1 MWDDRSRD
9 VPAKG
14 ECDVSDEIYDFTIIG
29 AGPTGLFGAF
39 YAGLR
44 SLKTKVI
51 EALPEP
57 GGQLAVLYPEKM
69 IYDVPGH
76 PHVMARDL
84 VKLLME
90 QNERFDPLYV
100 YNEAVETLV
109 RDESGDEPIWVLG
122 TTRGEHRTRTL
133 LISAGIG
140 AFTPNKLDRPGI
152 EEFAGNGVYYFV
164 QDRRPFRHRRVLIV
178 GGGDTAIDWCLNL
191 HGWADEITLIH
202 RRHGFR
208 AHESSLAELGTTE
221 IPMMTHWELAELTG
235 NGHVQQARIMQNQ
248 TNEERVLD
256 VDIVLLSLGFNATL
270 GPLLEWGLE
279 MADKRHLRVDGF
291 METNLPGV
299 FAAGDIAAVDGSEPL
314 SLIVTGFGQAAIAA
328 NAAVRNINPESKLF
342 PGHSSELRL

>member
-1 MWDDRSRD
+1 MCDARSRD
-9 VPAKG
+9 DDARDRD
-14 ECDVSDEIYDFTIIG
+14 DVSDDLYDFTIIG

-76 PHVMARDL
+76 PKVMARDL

-90 QNERFDPLYV
+90 QNQRFDPLYV
-100 YNEAVETLV
+100 YNQAIETLE
-109 RDESGDEPIWVLG
+109 RDEYGDEPIWVM
-122 TTRGEHRTRTL
+122 RSQSGEHRTRAL

-140 AFTPNKLDRPGI
+140 AFAPNKLDRPGVA
-152 EEFAGNGVYYFV
+152 EFEGNGVHYFV

-191 HGWADEITLIH
+191 RGWADEITLIH
-202 RRHGFR
+202 RREHFR
-208 AHESSLAELGTTE
+208 SHESSLAELRTTE
-221 IPMMTHWELAELTG
+221 IPMLTHWEIAELSG
-235 NGHVQQARIMQNQ
+235 NGGVQQARIVQNQ

-256 VDIVLLSLGFNATL
+256 VDVVLLSLGFKASL
-270 GPLLEWGLE
+270 GPMLTWGLE
-279 MADKRHLRVDGF
+279 LADDRHIRVDGL

-299 FAAGDIAAVDGSEPL
+299 FAAGDIAHVEGSEPL
-314 SLIVTGFGQAAIAA
+314 NLIVTGFGQAAIAA
-328 NAAVRNINPESKLF
+328 NAAVRHVDPKARLF